1 MNRSC
6 GQCANSVSEADL
18 RALGDMCS
26 VVPHGKVYCSAIGC
40 EYHGMMVDEGEP
52 ACPRFRGPGDKD
64 GWCTAQA

>member
-1 MNRSC
+1 
-6 GQCANSVSEADL
+6 
-18 RALGDMCS
+18 MCS